1 MNSRSEAVNILLQ
14 VIKEGQSL
22 TQALESALTKIDS
35 HKDRAF
41 IQALCYGV
49 LRDYFGLEFILQQLT
64 KKPFRNK
71 DQDIKVLLLTGLF
84 QLRSMR
90 VKPHAAVSETVSAT
104 KKSWAR
110 SVVNGVLRQ
119 FQRQQ
124 NTLEERLQQ
133 SETAR
138 YSHPEWLI
146 RQIKHSWP
154 ESFESV
160 LQENNCPAPMVLRV
174 SQAKISR
181 SDYLQLLDEQQI
193 SAQAF
198 TVNDVGVILH
208 EAVSVDFLPG
218 FSEGLVSVQDGA
230 AQLAAE
236 LLDVQK
242 GNQVLDM
249 CAAPGGKTAAILERE
264 PQIDLL
270 ALDIDEKRL
279 QKVRDNL
286 KRLQL
291 TADCLQADAS
301 SEQGWAD
308 NRLFDRI
315 LLDAPCSALGVIRRH
330 PDIKLLRRES
340 DIEALVGI
348 QAQML
353 TQAWMRLRPGGVL
366 LYATCSLLKQENEQQ
381 IVRFLEQHK
390 DAEELPI
397 IASWGQPCPVGR
409 QILPGDNQMDGFYY
423 ARLAKRT

>member
-124 NTLEERLQQ
+124 NALEERLQQ

-138 YSHPEWLI
+138 FSHPEWLI

-174 SQAKISR
+174 NQAKISR

-286 KRLQL
+286 ERLQL
-291 TADCLQADAS
+291 TADCLLADAS
-301 SEQGWAD
+301 SGQDWAD

-340 DIEALVGI
+340 DIEALTGI

-353 TQAWMRLRPGGVL
+353 TQAWKRLKPGGVL

-397 IASWGQPCPVGR
+397 TALWGQPCPVGR